1 VSGCQNK
8 KPVTK
13 IRSTNGAN
21 TKHER
26 RTTEQPEKKHNQ
38 IHRKEKQTAKQQTRV
53 LVSPTEQRKQ
63 HRKQSGRQSIV
74 QRTPWIGK

>member
-26 RTTEQPEKKHNQ
+26 RTTEQPEKKTQPNTQ
-38 IHRKEKQTAKQQTRV
+38 KRKTNSKTTNSGVGVTDRTTQTTSQT
-53 LVSPTEQRKQ
+53 
-63 HRKQSGRQSIV
+63 I
-74 QRTPWIGK
+74 W

>member
-1 VSGCQNK
+1 VRTPNTSDEPQNNQK
-8 KPVTK
+8 
-13 IRSTNGAN
+13 
-21 TKHER
+21 
-26 RTTEQPEKKHNQ
+26 KKHNQ